1 MRHRHSLHEMAVGT
15 VAENR
20 WYGGQFLL
28 EAADH
33 VHYSQIED
41 LFVAAARLAAE
52 HDLMWQVWDAAG
64 GNGNPTPGH
73 GGPARRPPQDR
84 PADPGRAG
92 EGYGCGGASGACAGA
107 GVEALETSSTSEEG
121 RRSRAQLPE
130 PPIGGYERDPAQ
142 PFAIY
147 EALARAV

>member
-1 MRHRHSLHEMAVGT
+1 MLHEMAVGT

-33 VHYSQIED
+33 VRYSQIED

-64 GNGNPTPGH
+64 GNGNPDAWAKLAEPAVRRKIVPLILA
-73 GGPARRPPQDR
+73 GGQ
-84 PADPGRAG
+84 
-92 EGYGCGGASGACAGA
+92 GYGRGGASGAHAG
-107 GVEALETSSTSEEG
+107 LEWRCDARKLMRTTVSARCHAN
-121 RRSRAQLPE
+121 RRSTGYRQHEAVIHSE
-130 PPIGGYERDPAQ
+130 SGGSSRLQ
-142 PFAIY
+142 
-147 EALARAV
+147 RQS